1 MMESS
6 IHYESRL
13 VNLKSRSRS
22 RFLGGNRSTS
32 RSSLDLRLSV
42 ALGKTSIEVP
52 HNLDSMIQEDKSS

>member
-6 IHYESRL
+6 IHYVSRL
-13 VNLKSRSRS
+13 VNLKSRS